1 MSNQFDGLIQ
11 LMQDLTKTLTQLTAV
26 QKDVASAVHT
36 DDLTALG
43 ECMKK
48 ENALALTLRNIDQ
61 KREKIQQQLGLEG
74 VKLSELPGK
83 VPDEEARPKVKQA
96 AEELQAQY
104 RVMRSATEVA
114 RSALE
119 CSLYEVE
126 SMMTKMGID
135 PRQVEQ
141 QPASSNGAHT
151 DFRA

>member
-83 VPDEEARPKVKQA
+83 VSDEEARPKVKQA

-104 RVMRSATEVA
+104 RVMQSAAEVA

>member
-1 MSNQFDGLIQ
+1 MSNQFDSLIQ

-83 VPDEEARPKVKQA
+83 VSDEEARPKVKQA

>member
-48 ENALALTLRNIDQ
+48 ENVLALTLRNIDQ
-61 KREKIQQQLGLEG
+61 KREKVQQQLGLEG

-83 VPDEEARPKVKQA
+83 VSDEEARPKVKQT

-104 RVMRSATEVA
+104 RVMQSAAEVA

-126 SMMTKMGID
+126 NMMTKMGID

>member
-1 MSNQFDGLIQ
+1 MSNKFDGLIQ

-83 VPDEEARPKVKQA
+83 VSDEEARPKVKQA

>member
-74 VKLSELPGK
+74 VKLSKLPGK
-83 VPDEEARPKVKQA
+83 VSDEEARPKVKQA

-104 RVMRSATEVA
+104 RVMQSATEVA

>member
-83 VPDEEARPKVKQA
+83 VSDEEARPKVKQA

-104 RVMRSATEVA
+104 RVMQSATEVA

-126 SMMTKMGID
+126 NMMTKMGID